1 MVELPSISNRIFRLA
16 GDVRR
21 KRSLFGEK
29 MRAGQKQQEA
39 KNGQEIKEEMKLTM
53 ESRAYI
59 YIYLNNLRV
68 LSVGGNKRTFSVKNT

>member
-1 MVELPSISNRIFRLA
+1 
-16 GDVRR
+16 
-21 KRSLFGEK
+21 